1 MKRIVALVPSLVI
14 LVFGTCLQGQQNSMS
29 NASTAA
35 SPISLSGA
43 QQVAVPDPAY
53 QMTAYTVAVPS
64 GWHFGG
70 ELVRGQGCH
79 GYGNFLNYKMESAD
93 SLTAIIQLA
102 GVQWH
107 YDNDPFPD
115 RQHLRQCSVVEI
127 SSAADFAINV
137 LLPEV
142 RPNAKIVSVIAPTA
156 EEQRSLDEAGEAD
169 LQRYAGWA
177 REAGGQPPQH
187 AYVDAVNVR
196 VEYAIK
202 GQPVEEMVTAIID
215 CYGGTSPNVFHPRY
229 PPITNLTCTTRPER
243 IVRAPQGQ
251 LDALLA
257 SPELQQLSQGVQ
269 PNQEWW
275 YRLNQ
280 DIQTKIVRDRQASDQ
295 MIRQSWVNFN
305 AQQQANQNFYNQ
317 LNQSGR
323 AFNQNLQAQGA
334 RFQAQQANQRA
345 AEDLEA
351 HRWINFAGDKADYYN
366 PNSGQTVTLS
376 NKFSR
381 TFFSQDGTTA
391 IQTNGWNPNS
401 VPGGTVY
408 NESQPH

>member
-1 MKRIVALVPSLVI
+1 MKRIIGFAPCLAI
-14 LVFGTCLQGQQNSMS
+14 LMFGAFLEGQQNSGPAGS
-29 NASTAA
+29 AVASR
-35 SPISLSGA
+35 INLSGA

-53 QMTAYTVAVPS
+53 QMTAYTLAVPS

-93 SLTAIIQLA
+93 GLTAIIQLA

-107 YDNDPFPD
+107 YDNDPFQD
-115 RQHLRQCSVVEI
+115 RQHLRRCSVVEI

-156 EEQRSLDEAGEAD
+156 EEQRFLDEAGEAD
-169 LQRYAGWA
+169 MQKYAGWA
-177 REAGGQPPQH
+177 QEAGGQPPQH

-196 VEYAIK
+196 LQYAMN
-202 GQPVEEMVTAIID
+202 GQPVEEMVTALID
-215 CYGGTSPNVFHPRY
+215 CYGGTSPNAFHPGY

-251 LDALLA
+251 LDAFLA
-257 SPELQQLSQGVQ
+257 SPELQQLSQSVQ

-280 DIQTKIVRDRQASDQ
+280 DTQAKIVRDRQASQQ

-305 AQQQANQNFYNQ
+305 AQQQANQRFYDQ

-323 AFNQNLQAQGA
+323 AFNQNLQENGA

-345 AEDLEA
+345 AQDLEA

-366 PNSGQTVTLS
+366 PNSGQTVSLS

-401 VPGGTVY
+401 VPGGAVY

>member
-1 MKRIVALVPSLVI
+1 MKRIVAFVPSLAI
-14 LVFGTCLQGQQNSMS
+14 LVFGTFLMGQQGPRS
-29 NASTAA
+29 NAPAVG
-35 SPISLSGA
+35 SPISLAGA
-43 QQVAVPDPAY
+43 QQVAVSDPAY
-53 QMTAYTVAVPS
+53 QMTAYTLAVPN

-93 SLTAIIQLA
+93 SETAIIQLA
-102 GVQWH
+102 GAKWQW
-107 YDNDPFPD
+107 DNDEWKD
-115 RQHLRQCSVVEI
+115 RQHMRQCDVVEI
-127 SSAADFAINV
+127 SSAADFVINV

-142 RPNAKIVSVIAPTA
+142 RPNAKIVSVIAPTP
-156 EEQRSLDEAGEAD
+156 EEQQSLDEAGEAD
-169 LQRYAGWA
+169 MQNYVRWA
-177 REAGGQPPQH
+177 QEAGGQPPQH
-187 AYVDAVNVR
+187 AYVDAVKVR
-196 VEYAIK
+196 LQYAIN
-202 GQPVEEMVTAIID
+202 GQPVEEMVTALID

-257 SPELQQLSQGVQ
+257 APELKELAQSVK

-280 DIQTKIVRDRQASDQ
+280 DIQAKIVRDRQVSDQ

-305 AQQQANQNFYNQ
+305 AQMQANQNFYNQ
-317 LNQSGR
+317 LNESGR
-323 AFNQNLQAQGA
+323 VFNQNLQANGA

-345 AEDLEA
+345 ARDIEA

-376 NKFSR
+376 NKYSR

-401 VPGGTVY
+401 VPGGAVY